1 MDGSALSAEALSADL
16 LAMEERFVSDA
27 AAGLAAAVELERQT
41 TALGDEGLVMRAR
54 LCRAGMG
61 MRTGEIAGV
70 AREIYD
76 VQQWAAEHGDRLL
89 EARAHGQCALI
100 QRLSGDSGRRL
111 EHSLSAVELL
121 DDTATVF
128 TQIWHRTRLADALA
142 DTGAM
147 DTARLRYRQA
157 EELARGAHQWELLT
171 ILLNN
176 WAHYEYECGDVVL
189 AREVIGRMIE
199 HADAHGLELD
209 PPTLHTVGEVQ
220 AANGE
225 YAEAEQT
232 MLSCIAQYEAGH
244 VEAVADLVYYRLTL
258 ARALR
263 GLGENGRAQESLDA
277 CRELCAELGL
287 QAILVQVH
295 EEQADLHSARGD
307 HAAAFAELKTFIA
320 ARESLRSQERES
332 QAQARQAMFET
343 AEAREQAERYREQAR
358 RDPLTGLRNR
368 RYVDEEL
375 PALIAKD
382 PRLSLAVA
390 DIDHFKRINDQLS
403 HDTGDQ
409 VLVQVAK
416 LLDAGLAAVAPRG
429 FVARLGG
436 EEFLLV
442 LPATPVSAAT
452 TTLDGIRQAVG
463 AHRWHDLTG
472 DLPVTVSIG
481 VAAVGETSP
490 PSQSAALSTADRNL
504 YAAKRQGRD
513 RVVAGTP
520 RERLPRA
527 YRDRNRDVA

>member
-1 MDGSALSAEALSADL
+1 
-16 LAMEERFVSDA
+16 MEEQFVSDA
-27 AAGLAAAVELERQT
+27 EAGLAAAVELERHA
-41 TALGDEGLVMRAR
+41 TALGDEGLLMRAR

-61 MRTGEIAGV
+61 VRTGEIAGV

-76 VQQWAAEHGDRLL
+76 VQQWAAQHGNRLL

-100 QRLSGDSGRRL
+100 QRLSGDSAKRL

-121 DDTATVF
+121 DETATVF
-128 TQIWHRTRLADALA
+128 AQIWHRTRLADALA

-147 DTARLRYRQA
+147 DAARLRYRQA
-157 EELARGAHQWELLT
+157 GELAEKARQRELLT

-176 WAHYEYECGDVVL
+176 WAHYEYECGDVVR
-189 AREVIGRMIE
+189 ARQVIGRMID
-199 HADAHGLELD
+199 HAEAHGLELD

-232 MLSCIAQYEAGH
+232 MLTCIARYEAGH

-263 GLGENGRAQESLDA
+263 GLGDAVRAQQNLDA
-277 CRELCAELGL
+277 CRELSAELGL
-287 QAILVQVH
+287 HAILVQVH
-295 EEQADLHSARGD
+295 EEQADLHAARGD
-307 HAAAFAELKTFIA
+307 HAAAFAELKVFIE
-320 ARESLRSQERES
+320 ARESLRSQEREA

-343 AEAREQAERYREQAR
+343 AEAREQAELYREQAR

-375 PALIAKD
+375 PALIAND
-382 PRLSLAVA
+382 PGLTLAVA

-416 LLDAGLAAVAPRG
+416 LLETGLAAATPHG

-442 LPATPVSAAT
+442 LPATSVAVAT
-452 TTLDGIRQAVG
+452 ATVDGIRQVVS
-463 AHRWHDLTG
+463 AHHWEGITS

-481 VAAVGETSP
+481 VAGVAETSP
-490 PSQSAALSTADRNL
+490 PSQSATLAIADRNL
-504 YAAKRQGRD
+504 YAAKRAGRN
-513 RVVAGTP
+513 RVLAGTP
-520 RERLPRA
+520 REELPRA
-527 YRDRNRDVA
+527 YRDRDVA

>member
-1 MDGSALSAEALSADL
+1 MDGSALDAKALSDAL
-16 LAMEERFVSDA
+16 LKVEEEFVSDA
-27 AAGLAAAVELERQT
+27 AAAYETAVELERQA

-54 LCRAGMG
+54 LCRARMCV
-61 MRTGEIAGV
+61 RTGEIAGI

-76 VQQWAAEHGDRLL
+76 VQQWAAGHGDRLL
-89 EARAHGQCALI
+89 EARAHAACASVH
-100 QRLSGDSGRRL
+100 QYSGDAAKRL
-111 EHSLSAVELL
+111 EHSLSAVEVL
-121 DDTATVF
+121 DETATMF
-128 TQIWHRTRLADALA
+128 TQIWHRARLGDALA
-142 DTGAM
+142 ETGAM
-147 DTARLRYRQA
+147 DAARLRYRQA
-157 EELARGAHQWELLT
+157 EELAQRTQQWELLR

-176 WAHYEYECGDVVL
+176 WAYYEHERGDL
-189 AREVIGRMIE
+189 AEAREIIGRMIE
-199 HADAHGLELD
+199 LADAHGLELD

-232 MLSCIAQYEAGH
+232 MLTCIARYDAGF
-244 VEAVADLVYYRLTL
+244 VEHVADLASYQLTL
-258 ARALR
+258 ARARR
-263 GLGENGRAQESLDA
+263 GLGDTGRAQESLDA
-277 CRELCAELGL
+277 CREQCAELEL
-287 QAILVQVH
+287 HALLVQVH
-295 EEQADLHSARGD
+295 EEQADLHAARGD
-307 HAAAFAELKTFIA
+307 HAAAFAALKDGVA
-320 ARESLRSQERES
+320 ARESLRSQEREA
-332 QAQARQAMFET
+332 QAQTRQAMFET
-343 AEAREQAERYREQAR
+343 TEAREQAEQYREQAR

-416 LLDAGLAAVAPRG
+416 LLETGLAAVAPRG

-442 LPATPVSAAT
+442 LPVTPVSAAT

-481 VAAVGETSP
+481 VAAVSENSP
-490 PSQSAALSTADRNL
+490 PTQAATLSTADRNL

-527 YRDRNRDVA
+527 YRDRAR